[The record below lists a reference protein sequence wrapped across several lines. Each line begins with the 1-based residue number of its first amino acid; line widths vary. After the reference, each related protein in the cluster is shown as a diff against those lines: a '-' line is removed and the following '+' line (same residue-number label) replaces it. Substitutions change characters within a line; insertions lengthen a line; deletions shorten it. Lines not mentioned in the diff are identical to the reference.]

1 MSLRIEG
8 NGEQLQ
14 VRIENDSHTA
24 QEVLEAVHACRT
36 LSWWSCPSGECAR
49 IAGCETRTEDKVIVL
64 TMTARA
70 GEPLSAAGVGEC
82 LRYVLGDLAK
92 GAAH

>member
-24 QEVLEAVHACRT
+24 QEVLDAVHACRT
-36 LSWWSCPSGECAR
+36 SSWWSCPSGECAR
-49 IAGCETRTEDKVIVL
+49 IGECETRTEEKVIVL
-64 TMTARA
+64 TMSARK
-70 GEPLSAAGVGEC
+70 GEPLSAAGVAEC
-82 LRYVLGDLAK
+82 LRYVLGDLAT
-92 GAAH
+92 GATH